1 MKRTISRVIA
11 LVVLAALSS
20 AAIAAD
26 FTNERCDEFL
36 RAIQQHDFKA
46 AEAHF
51 DAAMQQAAPPDQLA
65 AIWNQVWG
73 SDGNLTGWEIV
84 SRTPVAQYQKLI
96 IQLRFDSGA
105 NAPLMRLVIEPSHGQ
120 IAGLFVAPPAEA
132 AAPPAPPAPP
142 ASYVKP
148 ARFSV
153 EDVTVGSAPFRLGGT
168 LTAPMG
174 SGPFAAA
181 VLVGGSG
188 PNDRDEAIGPNKPF
202 ADLAEGLSSSGIEV
216 LRYDKRTFAHGSE
229 MDPHHVTVN
238 DEIIDDAVAA
248 VNLLR
253 ARPEVDRKRIFV
265 IGHSLGAMLAPE
277 IASRAKPIAGIVLLA
292 PPAKGLLAKIADQKQ
307 TVGAPA
313 DEVARIE
320 SEAAAIQTHKLAPDA
335 TVENMPASYLYDLD
349 KRDEIATARKLGVP
363 ILILRGSDD
372 YQVSAADVSKWQ
384 SGLAGASN
392 VKAATLPGLNH
403 LFIKDENCKFA
414 QCYEIAGH
422 VDAAV
427 ISRIAEFITNSGH

>member
-1 MKRTISRVIA
+1 MKRTITRVIA
-11 LVVLAALSS
+11 LGVLAALSS

-84 SRTPVAQYQKLI
+84 SRTPVAQYQKLT

-120 IAGLFVAPPAEA
+120 IAGLFVAPPAE
-132 AAPPAPPAPP
+132 APPAPPAPP

-188 PNDRDEAIGPNKPF
+188 PNNRDEAIGPNKPF

-292 PPAKGLLAKIADQKQ
+292 PPATPVLVAMADQMQ
-307 TVGAPA
+307 TLGAPA
-313 DEVARIE
+313 DQVMRVRN
-320 SEAAAIQTHKLAPDA
+320 EAAEIQEHKLAA
-335 TVENMPASYLYDLD
+335 NGIVEHAPASYFYDLA

-372 YQVSAADVSKWQ
+372 YQVSAADVGKWQ

-392 VKAATLPGLNH
+392 VKTATLPGLNH
-403 LFIKDENCKFA
+403 LFIKDDNCKFA
-414 QCYEIAGH
+414 QCYGIAGH

-427 ISRIAEFITNSGH
+427 ISQIAEFITNSGH

>member
-1 MKRTISRVIA
+1 MKRTIIRIIA
-11 LVVLAALSS
+11 LVLLAAFSS
-20 AAIAAD
+20 AATAAD
-26 FTNERCDEFL
+26 FTDERCDEFL

-73 SDGNLTGWEIV
+73 SDGNLTGWQIV

-105 NAPLMRLVIEPSHGQ
+105 NAPMMRLVIEPSHGQ
-120 IAGLFVAPPAEA
+120 IAGLFVEPPAPN
-132 AAPPAPPAPP
+132 AAPPAAA

-148 ARFSV
+148 ASFYT
-153 EDVTVGSAPFRLGGT
+153 EDVTVGSAPFSLGGT

-174 SGPFAAA
+174 SSPFPAA

-188 PNDRDEAIGPNKPF
+188 PNDRDEKIGPNKPF
-202 ADLAEGLSSSGIEV
+202 EDLAEGLSSSGIEV

-238 DEIIDDAVAA
+238 DEVIDDAVAA

-292 PPAKGLLAKIADQKQ
+292 PSAKPVLVAMADQMQ
-307 TVGAPA
+307 TLGAPA
-313 DEVARIE
+313 EQVTRVRN
-320 SEAAAIQTHKLAPDA
+320 EAAEIQAHKLAADGI
-335 TVENMPASYLYDLD
+335 VEHAPASYFYDLD

-363 ILILRGSDD
+363 ILILRGADD

-392 VKAATLPGLNH
+392 VKLATLPGLNH

-422 VDAAV
+422 VGAAV
-427 ISRIAEFITNSGH
+427 ISRIAEFITNSGR